1 MLFSLV
7 KLIQNNI
14 SIVTIVQPCT
24 IPIHKQIIDVIIKNT
39 LFLHLIQII
48 NGGDNDRRGGGKKKV
63 KKKTK
68 TKKQGREAILFR
80 HFLCLKLL
88 GANGEKKN
96 KKKLNKKCFSL
107 FDDYRKTFCSWFSV
121 FDKKLSKEI
130 WENEQYC
137 SD

>member
-48 NGGDNDRRGGGKKKV
+48 NGGDNDRRGGEEKKV
-63 KKKTK
+63 KKTK

-88 GANGEKKN
+88 GANGGKKKIIKKN
-96 KKKLNKKCFSL
+96 
-107 FDDYRKTFCSWFSV
+107 
-121 FDKKLSKEI
+121 
-130 WENEQYC
+130 
-137 SD
+137 